1 MLGTKGFVAMTLDY
15 GGIIRMTDYI
25 KTQFSKLSANRTVF
39 ISIILSLFIPALY
52 GAILLTSKMS
62 PTDHMDNLPVAVV
75 NEDVGVMN
83 DGEQLHVGNELV
95 ESLIESEALGWDF
108 VDSSTAMDGL
118 QNNDYYMV
126 IVIPEDFSQNVTT
139 ITESDPKKLQLKYI
153 QNEGLN
159 FTAATITDTA
169 AQTISQQ
176 LEKTIIEQFA
186 TTVVGEVGGGL
197 EEAADGSE
205 QLADGTTQLLEGTEE
220 LNESVTGKID
230 DIAKLAAGSKELQD
244 GTRELNQ
251 SVTSKTGDIAKLASG
266 SKELKSGTNELL
278 SNLKGN
284 SGDINKLAAGS
295 KELHKGA
302 GDLRK
307 GTGQVLA
314 GLQDAKSGSTELNQG
329 LANEIIPGSKEL
341 AEGSVE
347 LADGV
352 GTLVNTVRGL
362 LPMLESFAPILEG
375 LGIELDIDPE
385 QTAKDLDRLEAG
397 ANKLKAGTNQLHQ
410 GLTTEFQPGLQK
422 LDGGLSQLVAGQTEV
437 VAGVSDLQS
446 GAAQIAEGNAGV
458 RSGWNELTSGAA
470 QLDGGAAQ
478 IAEGNAQVNEGWKEL
493 AVGSTQLNDGA
504 VQIADGNAQVNEGW
518 QQLAEG
524 STQLNDGAI
533 QLSDGS
539 QELAEGLRAGVDGIA
554 PLKDGEENIEM
565 FASPV
570 ELAAEQINSP
580 QYYRDTTAPF
590 VMSLGLFVGILIV
603 SLFMN
608 FNRPAEV
615 TPVQWLVNR
624 FVSLSVLAI
633 IQAALLLVFALVF
646 IRIQATNPGLLIL
659 TLMVAAVAFSAIVL
673 FLASVAGNVG
683 RFIAVALVIMQLP
696 TTGGDLPIIMLGDG
710 IRSITPFLP
719 FKYSIAGIRTSLML
733 GNTDQIFSNIAIL
746 SMFALI
752 ALALTF
758 VVYMFK
764 KNQNITTVEESSATP
779 GSAF

>member
-1 MLGTKGFVAMTLDY
+1 
-15 GGIIRMTDYI
+15 MTDYI
-25 KTQFSKLSANRTVF
+25 KTQFSELSANKTIF

-108 VDSSTAMDGL
+108 VDSSTAMHGL

-126 IVIPEDFSQNVTT
+126 IVIPEDFSKNVTT
-139 ITESDPKKLQLKYI
+139 ITEPDPKKLQLKYI

-169 AQTISQQ
+169 AKTISQQ

-186 TTVVGEVGGGL
+186 TTVVGEVGSGL

-220 LNESVTGKID
+220 LNESVTSKTD
-230 DIAKLAAGSKELQD
+230 DIAKLAAGSQELKD
-244 GTRELNQ
+244 GTQELNQ
-251 SVTSKTGDIAKLASG
+251 SVTSKTGDIAKLAAG
-266 SKELKSGTNELL
+266 SKELKGGTNELL

-284 SGDINKLAAGS
+284 SSDISKLAAGS
-295 KELHKGA
+295 KELHKGT

-307 GTGQVLA
+307 GTGELLA
-314 GLQDAKSGSTELNQG
+314 GLQDAKSGSSQLYAG
-329 LANEIIPGSKEL
+329 LTNDIIPGSKAL
-341 AEGSVE
+341 ADGSVE
-347 LADGV
+347 LAEGV
-352 GTLVNTVRGL
+352 NEFVDTVEGLLIFLQLPPGL
-362 LPMLESFAPILEG
+362 LPPDTEEK
-375 LGIELDIDPE
+375 LGQLR
-385 QTAKDLDRLEAG
+385 TG
-397 ANKLKAGTNQLHQ
+397 ANDLRDGANLLHAGM
-410 GLTTEFQPGLQK
+410 TTEFQPGLQQ
-422 LDGGLSQLVAGQTEV
+422 LDGGLSQLVAGQTEI
-437 VAGVSDLQS
+437 VAGVSELQS

-504 VQIADGNAQVNEGW
+504 IQIADGNAQVNEGW
-518 QQLAEG
+518 KQLAEG
-524 STQLNDGAI
+524 STQLNDGAV

-590 VMSLGLFVGILIV
+590 VMSLGLFVGILII

-608 FNRPAEV
+608 FNRPADV
-615 TPVQWLVNR
+615 APVQWLVDR
-624 FVSLSVLAI
+624 FVSLSGLAI
-633 IQAALLLVFALVF
+633 IQAALLLVFALFF

-659 TLMVAAVAFSAIVL
+659 TLMVAAVSFSAIVL

-683 RFIAVALVIMQLP
+683 RFIAVALVLMQLP

-719 FKYSIAGIRTSLML
+719 FKYSIAGVRTSLML
-733 GNTDQIFSNIAIL
+733 GNTDQIFSNIVIL
-746 SMFALI
+746 LVFALI
-752 ALALTF
+752 AIALTF
-758 VVYMFK
+758 VVYLFK
-764 KNQNITTVEESSATP
+764 KNHNITTVDETSATP